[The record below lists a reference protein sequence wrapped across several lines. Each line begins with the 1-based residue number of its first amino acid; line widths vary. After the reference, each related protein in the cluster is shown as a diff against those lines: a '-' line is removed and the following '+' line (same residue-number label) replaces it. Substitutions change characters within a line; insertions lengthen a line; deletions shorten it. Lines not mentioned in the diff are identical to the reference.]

1 MDKEIY
7 PFVIR
12 SIRAVDS
19 RQIFQLMDSKNND
32 VRREKVDSGH
42 FVICDPEKE
51 YAENLTKFI
60 CEKEKYRPR
69 SAAMILSGES
79 AAK

>member
-32 VRREKVDSGH
+32 VRREKVD
-42 FVICDPEKE
+42 F
-51 YAENLTKFI
+51 
-60 CEKEKYRPR
+60 R
-69 SAAMILSGES
+69 SFCNM
-79 AAK
+79 